1 MKKLLPILLLLP
13 FSLQAREVR
22 VIHVYDGNH
31 FKGEYT
37 KAFHKKLIRNIYY
50 DLFEVVFIKVKG
62 VYVPSLKG
70 KCRKERDLAIK
81 ARNFTASFLIGGPM
95 QPFKELFIT
104 NIRHKPHLSEDVT
117 AVITKNKVKLSD
129 ALIGAGLG
137 SAKRKRWCP

>member
-1 MKKLLPILLLLP
+1 MKKLLLILLLLP

-37 KAFHKKLIRNIYY
+37 SIFHRKLTGNIYY
-50 DLFEVVFIKVKG
+50 DLFEVVFIKIKG
-62 VYVPSLKG
+62 VYVPNLKG
-70 KCRKERDLAIK
+70 KCKAERDLAIK
-81 ARNFTASFLIGGPM
+81 AKDFTSDFLIGGPM
-95 QPFKELFIT
+95 QPYKQLLIT
-104 NIRHKPHLSEDVT
+104 SIRRKRHSRDMT

-129 ALIGAGLG
+129 ALIAAGLG